1 MCDVVT
7 SFAPVAQLDRASD
20 SGSEG
25 WGFESLRA
33 YHKNNHTFR
42 CGYFYAYREDFT
54 YPAEVNSACAKVFE
68 CPHPIRTVYMR
79 LADRGV

>member
-33 YHKNNHTFR
+33 YHVGANVISFAPTF
-42 CGYFYAYREDFT
+42 FKSQ
-54 YPAEVNSACAKVFE
+54 SAL
-68 CPHPIRTVYMR
+68 I
-79 LADRGV
+79 L

>member
-25 WGFESLRA
+25 WGFESLQA
-33 YHKNNHTFR
+33 YHVVAKFSLRPRFFMLIAKKTSSALF
-42 CGYFYAYREDFT
+42 
-54 YPAEVNSACAKVFE
+54 PAPPFQIEPASLGFALVSGAN
-68 CPHPIRTVYMR
+68 
-79 LADRGV
+79 L

>member
-33 YHKNNHTFR
+33 YQRKTLQSEWLQGFSLFSFDSICTR
-42 CGYFYAYREDFT
+42 VIPIF
-54 YPAEVNSACAKVFE
+54 EVKFE
-68 CPHPIRTVYMR
+68 VK
-79 LADRGV
+79 DRV